1 MSLMSD
7 ADILD
12 LIEYLR
18 NGKTSADRMAAA
30 DALAASG
37 PASLPPLVEALGD
50 DDPRLRMWAAYTLG
64 MLRDP
69 RAIPALTRALDDGD
83 PGVAKWATA
92 ALHRIRGAAG
102 GCGCR
107 FC

>member
-1 MSLMSD
+1 MKNNTAI
-7 ADILD
+7 ADHIRV
-12 LIEYLR
+12 LR
-18 NGKTSADRMAAA
+18 DGESADRMVAAE
-30 DALAASG
+30 ALAAFG
-37 PASLPPLVEALGD
+37 PAALPALTEALGD
-50 DDPRLRMWAAYTLG
+50 ADPRLRMWAAYTLG

-83 PGVAKWATA
+83 PGVVKWAAA
-92 ALHRIRGAAG
+92 ALHRIRDAAG

>member
-1 MSLMSD
+1 
-7 ADILD
+7 
-12 LIEYLR
+12 
-18 NGKTSADRMAAA
+18 
-30 DALAASG
+30 
-37 PASLPPLVEALGD
+37 
-50 DDPRLRMWAAYTLG
+50 